1 MNLRII
7 KLGMKK
13 NEIADYKKFAE
24 NIMDNFNYSN
34 VINELKKS
42 KYVVLKSPLNTEVN
56 EVKINF
62 NVVIFPILNYRNDIS
77 NYACVFESEEMFRE
91 HAQRKSAF
99 PFQHEN
105 KKIPAEVQDLPLYN
119 KFKELFR

>member
-1 MNLRII
+1 
-7 KLGMKK
+7 MKK
-13 NEIADYKKFAE
+13 NEIADYKKFAK

-42 KYVVLKSPLNTEVN
+42 KYVVLKSPLNIEVN

-62 NVVIFPILNYRNDIS
+62 NVVIFPILNYRTDIS
-77 NYACVFESEEMFRE
+77 NYACVFESEEMFRK

-105 KKIPAEVQDLPLYN
+105 KKIPTEGQDLPIYN
-119 KFKELFR
+119 KFMELFR